1 MAVKIGKYDEQKKGQ
16 EDIDNDGFKK
26 DKRLDIDQLAA
37 RKQIAGIINENR
49 RRLDEYDDR
58 ERVEVD
64 EEDLQEH
71 KLNEPKQLSVS
82 VQAPKIFK
90 GDLKAY

>member
-1 MAVKIGKYDEQKKGQ
+1 MQQSEIYAHFMAVKIGKYDEQKKGQ

-26 DKRLDIDQLAA
+26 DKRLDIDQQAA

-49 RRLDEYDDR
+49 KRLDEYDNR

-64 EEDLQEH
+64 EEDLQAH
-71 KLNEPKQLSVS
+71 KLNEPK
-82 VQAPKIFK
+82 
-90 GDLKAY
+90 